1 MKKALLLV
9 VGAVLMM
16 MTACTKATTFEIY
29 NGTSGI
35 GMYDVKAYEYVG
47 STVTTFHDL
56 GFLASNSST
65 GSVEA
70 SKDTKQV
77 KVAFKFAPD
86 GEVYTTA
93 DFYNLNPGGHTMIL
107 IEDNTSV
114 FGSKKSECKVADVIK

>member
-1 MKKALLLV
+1 MKKALFLV
-9 VGAVLMM
+9 VGAVLIM

-29 NGTSGI
+29 YGTSDI

-77 KVAFKFAPD
+77 KVAFKFSPD

-107 IEDNTSV
+107 IEDNTSIL
-114 FGSKKSECKVADVIK
+114 GSKKGECIVADVIK